1 MTLVKVMINWKDS
14 VVSSRAPLHRVAAAA
29 AVTMLLLVT
38 LVISNQSETG
48 TTSPQDFSI
57 KEYSSTKQQPQ
68 HSKLIQ
74 VTANDGNN
82 IRYNNVTEQAAL
94 QIQHY
99 KQGTGLIVN
108 IHITHHGGTTVCR
121 AIGHSPN
128 GTAPSRACNR
138 PTENDGD
145 NIPFPERNPWLHAQT
160 ADNIKLVREHFHMIG
175 MEFGYIGHVPKP
187 SLAVTDWEHP
197 DLVSMIVM
205 RHPVSRLL
213 ARSGWIHNHYP
224 DIPKG
229 NASQTDWWEYA
240 KHPWFTNNYA
250 LRVLAGHECCDGANT
265 SREHLQQAKALVRRF
280 SIVLDIQCL
289 DQGLEAVS
297 RLLNISLNQ
306 PNTPRKP
313 RQEVSL
319 RDRVGYKDV
328 YEYLL
333 EKNQLD
339 IELYE
344 WSKNLALVDCSK
356 I

>member
-1 MTLVKVMINWKDS
+1 MTEL
-14 VVSSRAPLHRVAAAA
+14 
-29 AVTMLLLVT
+29 
-38 LVISNQSETG
+38 
-48 TTSPQDFSI
+48 
-57 KEYSSTKQQPQ
+57 
-68 HSKLIQ
+68 
-74 VTANDGNN
+74 
-82 IRYNNVTEQAAL
+82 AAL

-145 NIPFPERNPWLHAQT
+145 NIPFPDRNPWLHAQT
-160 ADNIKLVREHFHMIG
+160 ADNIKLLRENFHMIG

-265 SREHLQQAKALVRRF
+265 SREHLQQAKAPGPTIF
-280 SIVLDIQCL
+280 
-289 DQGLEAVS
+289 
-297 RLLNISLNQ
+297 N
-306 PNTPRKP
+306 
-313 RQEVSL
+313 
-319 RDRVGYKDV
+319 RVGYSVSRSRSGGSVQVTQYKSQPTKHAAETSTGSV
-328 YEYLL
+328 VARPSGIQGCVRVSSGKESTGY
-333 EKNQLD
+333 
-339 IELYE
+339 
-344 WSKNLALVDCSK
+344 
-356 I
+356 